1 MGEVELL
8 TSRFLKR
15 YTDVYKEDMHP
26 RAPRCTVYNTGN
38 GISVSL
44 GLPSLRT
51 SKGLRE
57 GPAFLFVIFHI
68 FLSVGDC
75 VNQRQRW
82 RPRLTCLGSVILGRV
97 SCGRRRESHHKCVLV
112 PAGLTVPGNLRSLLK
127 CTSDLSA
134 HRA

>member
-57 GPAFLFVIFHI
+57 GPAFLFVCLLFSTY
-68 FLSVGDC
+68 FLVLETVLIRGRGGD
-75 VNQRQRW
+75 RG
-82 RPRLTCLGSVILGRV
+82 LRV
-97 SCGRRRESHHKCVLV
+97 WAV
-112 PAGLTVPGNLRSLLK
+112 
-127 CTSDLSA
+127 
-134 HRA
+134 